1 MLYTLTL
8 YVLLGVG
15 LAASVG
21 FLVLHRP
28 RHPFRITEVNAS
40 GWVII
45 IGLIYA
51 RSLLL
56 LGIRGGASSPG
67 PWWDAVLS
75 LGLLAATTALL
86 LVRFFS
92 YLRYLRAHPEGPS
105 TAP

>member
-1 MLYTLTL
+1 MLYALVL

-15 LAASVG
+15 LAASAG
-21 FLVLHRP
+21 FLALHHP
-28 RHPFRITEVNAS
+28 RHPFRITEVNSS

-56 LGIRGGASSPG
+56 LGIRGTGHAG
-67 PWWDAVLS
+67 PWWDALLS
-75 LGLLAATTALL
+75 LGLLAATTAVL

-92 YLRYLRAHPEGPS
+92 YLRYLRAHPEDPP
-105 TAP
+105 TAS